1 MSDQK
6 IKFYSFDE
14 KEMLDQ
20 VFSELDDALE
30 KKLWEIFDREKNRRF
45 NELI

>member
-6 IKFYSFDE
+6 IKFYSIDE
-14 KEMLDQ
+14 KEILDQ

-30 KKLWEIFDREKNRRF
+30 KNCGKYLIEKKIEDLMN
-45 NELI
+45 